1 MKKILFSLFIGG
13 GMLALASCTK
23 NYAVIPNQT
32 VYAKIATS
40 DWGAYSNGLTDTV
53 NIYPQKGSNF
63 GLNSD
68 AVLVYLTF
76 DGGSTY
82 EQIPY
87 VYNNVNYSY
96 INNGSFIELFVQ
108 SADGTKP
115 ITAPAPLTAK
125 VVLIPSN

>member
-1 MKKILFSLFIGG
+1 MKKILFSLLIGG
-13 GMLALASCTK
+13 GVLALASCTK

-32 VYAKIATS
+32 VYADIKTS

-53 NIYPQKGSNF
+53 NIYPKTGSNF

-68 AVLVYLTF
+68 GILVYLTF
-76 DGGSTY
+76 DGGNTY

-96 INNGSFIELFVQ
+96 INNGRFIELFVQ

-125 VVLIPSN
+125 IVLVPSN